1 MNGIP
6 TMNTFVEIVEE
17 ITGDDFMHM
26 ASSITPRTLSELILQ
41 TGSSN
46 AWNSCQ
52 GILPDSLVEHISQHI
67 ALIISKSGEKSSDTN
82 MDVSALLAE
91 GDHTTRMLK
100 QLGDMLEAYLAKEG
114 SAADFHRSRGPL
126 KVVRGVIFFIRLTG
140 RFVGRF
146 LPQFLVLLSASIR
159 PANPADVRVQGL
171 IGWTYLEEGPVGT
184 AAFAALEVLI
194 EACRKLFPEKLHSLP
209 PIPQSSP
216 ELKKMS
222 ESLQEQSRVA
232 TVDEKVRSLLEGLKD
247 ESLDVRVVTLREL
260 RSLFLSQRQWL
271 ISISSSTAKVEDASL
286 LRDLISALIM
296 SSEPEASSKVSL
308 TARNLCA
315 ECLGMIAP
323 NMQRLDFTTLAI
335 QDVLRCDAL
344 NVDRKRASRSKRST
358 LFFDSLPEETQAIVR
373 PYLDSRYSVT
383 SATKKPQSI
392 IYQPNMQFIVW
403 FGRWL
408 IKLVDDCGPGSTVSF
423 FKAVSPVIRFDASTG
438 MMLAPYIILSY
449 LDHKGKQAKSSIVEE
464 FLRVFKENER
474 PSRDE
479 SKAGAT
485 DKEASKD
492 DFLGSFDWK
501 ILYELIESI
510 PRVQLA
516 HAASKCGAHA
526 RALLYFETHLRL
538 ISGGGANI
546 AAASSAKFS
555 DEYVGLLLEIYGEL
569 EEPDGLDGIMKLRQG
584 PSKLEDQRLAAEKNG
599 SWAEAS
605 SLYEL
610 DISKS
615 NDSIGSD
622 SNLLE
627 GRLNCLLQLGHFE
640 GLVNQVR
647 GLLSRDNT
655 LSNLENARI
664 ATKGVASLWR
674 LGKYRGE
681 IQKYIGIS
689 QEAFQRLTLDEKWE
703 LSLGQ
708 LLCHLSEDAGHHRL
722 REDLSKVRFEVMS
735 QFSAAAKESYA
746 RAYPYLVKLHMIQE
760 ISDAAGII
768 NSTIG
773 PKERQR
779 NLRWRDRLS
788 ITQPTRNRE
797 FRCAVP
803 SVLESRNLKVPGSS
817 LEHLELLHAKGNT
830 YRALQELQGIVP
842 ILQSNQNEI
851 EIFDSKK
858 EKSDYLCQILL
869 KEAQW
874 TARAGQGT
882 REEVVH
888 MFERALSMHNDPD
901 RWETGFFRFALYLDE
916 YMRTQ
921 RKTNQLGEPWTS
933 GVRSTWWEI
942 KGKTEPGQ
950 ALPYLY
956 PEVIEAYGKCAM
968 AGTEY
973 IYQSLP
979 RLLTLWLRLDLM
991 H

>member
-1 MNGIP
+1 MKDILLQNQPLLEILGPCLPRKVDLLDELADLLDMPTKDLLAACMSTIFPAICEKGGIEEISTLSQQLGISRKQLLLQYGHYPLTSALMNGVP
-6 TMNTFVEIVEE
+6 SMNTFVEIVEE
-17 ITGDDFMHM
+17 VTGEDFMHM

-52 GILPDSLVEHISQHI
+52 GILPDSLVQHISGHI
-67 ALIISKSGEKSSDTN
+67 ALVISKSGEKGSDAT

-100 QLGDMLEAYLAKEG
+100 QLGDMLEVYLANEG
-114 SAADFHRSRGPL
+114 NAPDCNRSRGPL
-126 KVVRGVIFFIRLTG
+126 KVVRGVIFLIRLTG

-146 LPQFLVLLSASIR
+146 LPQFLVLLSSSIR
-159 PANPADVRVQGL
+159 AANPADVRVQGL
-171 IGWTYLEEGPVGT
+171 IGWTYLIRSLTADAPLQLGSVANQIVVALLDCLQEQGPVGT
-184 AAFAALEVLI
+184 AAYASLEVLI

-216 ELKKMS
+216 ELKRMS
-222 ESLQEQSRVA
+222 ESLQEQSRVT
-232 TVDEKVRSLLEGLKD
+232 TVDEKVRALLEGLKD

-271 ISISSSTAKVEDASL
+271 ISISSSKAKVEDTGL
-286 LRDLISALIM
+286 LKDLISALIM

-315 ECLGMIAP
+315 ECLGMIGAIDPSRIKINFAFEANRHGTITELAKDTMVNYLAKLLKTAP

-344 NVDRKRASRSKRST
+344 NFDRKRGSRSKRST

-373 PYLDSRYSVT
+373 PYLDSRYSVK
-383 SATKKPQSI
+383 SATKKPQGV

-449 LDHKGKQAKSSIVEE
+449 LDHKGKQAKSCIVDE
-464 FLRVFKENER
+464 FLRVFKENDR
-474 PSRDE
+474 PSRDGVLCMQAIFSMLDTLHLWLEE
-479 SKAGAT
+479 SKNGAT
-485 DKEASKD
+485 DKVESKD
-492 DFLGSFDWK
+492 SFLGSFDWN
-501 ILYELIESI
+501 ILHELIESI

-610 DISKS
+610 DLSKS
-615 NDSIGSD
+615 NDSIESD

-647 GLLSRDNT
+647 GLLSRDNI

-681 IQKYIGIS
+681 IKSYIEIS

-708 LLCHLSEDAGHHRL
+708 LLCHLSEDSGQQKLH
-722 REDLSKVRFEVMS
+722 EDLSKVRFEMMS

-760 ISDAAGII
+760 ISDAAGAALLIV
-768 NSTIG
+768 G
-773 PKERQR
+773 M
-779 NLRWRDRLS
+779 
-788 ITQPTRNRE
+788 
-797 FRCAVP
+797 
-803 SVLESRNLKVPGSS
+803 
-817 LEHLELLHAKGNT
+817 HLPAPH
-830 YRALQELQGIVP
+830 
-842 ILQSNQNEI
+842 
-851 EIFDSKK
+851 
-858 EKSDYLCQILL
+858 
-869 KEAQW
+869 
-874 TARAGQGT
+874 
-882 REEVVH
+882 
-888 MFERALSMHNDPD
+888 
-901 RWETGFFRFALYLDE
+901 
-916 YMRTQ
+916 
-921 RKTNQLGEPWTS
+921 
-933 GVRSTWWEI
+933 
-942 KGKTEPGQ
+942 
-950 ALPYLY
+950 
-956 PEVIEAYGKCAM
+956 
-968 AGTEY
+968 
-973 IYQSLP
+973 
-979 RLLTLWLRLDLM
+979 
-991 H
+991 